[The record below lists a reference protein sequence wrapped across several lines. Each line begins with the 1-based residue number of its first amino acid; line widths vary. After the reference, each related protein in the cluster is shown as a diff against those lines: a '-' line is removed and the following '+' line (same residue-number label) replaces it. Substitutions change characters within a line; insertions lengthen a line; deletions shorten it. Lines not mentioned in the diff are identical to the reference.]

1 MRLLTTLCLLL
12 TLTAC
17 KIVITVPEGGRVTTL
32 SGSYTCESGETCIID
47 VKTTDFDETF
57 VVEADPGF
65 EWRWRKFPRGLCGG
79 RQDDC
84 RLATTGFPGNDTLMS
99 ILASDEE
106 FFLEPKFWASGDS
119 EVAGI
124 GTGTIT
130 GFGSVIV
137 NDDTRL
143 TTDDSTQ
150 VRIDGDDN
158 PSASD
163 LAEGMIVTFETGDD
177 TTSTLSGGNAL
188 TITANTEVKGPVT
201 SVSPFR
207 VLEQLVVVTGD
218 TVLEN
223 MPAGGLSALAV
234 GAEVEVY
241 GLRGSS
247 GEIQASRIEY
257 KPAGIATW
265 KLSGTV
271 SGVTSSSFRVGNQ
284 QVLRGGISPRDCDSG
299 FSNGVRVEAKFN
311 RDTGFRAGA
320 ALSGT
325 TDIECRSAA
334 LPTPNNPLGYRVVS
348 EFEGVV
354 TRIISATR
362 FELNGQPVVLRTAT
376 QFRNGTPDDLLPG
389 VRLEA
394 EGQFDTLSGTLLAR
408 EIKFKGNRVRIEAP
422 YTVSNQGDLSLLG
435 IPVLLTPVTE
445 DEDGI
450 AAGAS
455 GLQVEVRG
463 FADSTG
469 QVVAERIRER
479 GDADNSDVRLRGPA
493 DAIDGN
499 GFSILGIRI
508 DTDTAREFRDRNG
521 LLIDRATFFS
531 QLSEGT
537 NVSAEDAT
545 YNGSG
550 TLSRAKLELED

>member
-1 MRLLTTLCLLL
+1 MRLLTILIATL
-12 TLTAC
+12 TLAGC
-17 KIVITVPEGGRVTTL
+17 KIVITVPEGGRVSTQ
-32 SGSYTCESGETCIID
+32 SGSYICEAGETCTID

-57 VVEADPGF
+57 VVEAAPGF
-65 EWRWRKFPRGLCGG
+65 DWRWRKFPRGLCGG
-79 RQDDC
+79 RQDPC
-84 RLATTGFPGNDTLMS
+84 RLTTINFPGNSALMG
-99 ILASDEE
+99 ILASDDE
-106 FFLEPKFWASGDS
+106 FYLEPKFWPVGES
-119 EVAGI
+119 EVAGV
-124 GTGTIT
+124 GNGTIT

-137 NDDTRL
+137 NGDTRL
-143 TTDDSTQ
+143 EVDDSTQ

-163 LAEGMIVTFETGDD
+163 LAEGMFVSFETGDD
-177 TTSTLSGGNAL
+177 TTSTFSTGTAL
-188 TITANTEVKGPVT
+188 TINVNTEVKGPVT
-201 SVSPFR
+201 SVSPLR
-207 VLEQLVVVTGD
+207 VLEQLVIVTGD

-223 MPAGGLSALAV
+223 MPAGGVAALAV
-234 GAEVEVY
+234 GAEIEVH
-241 GLRGSS
+241 GPRGAS

-257 KPAGIATW
+257 KPAGIPTW

-271 SGVTSSSFRVGNQ
+271 SSVSSSSFRIGNQ
-284 QVLRGGISPRDCDSG
+284 QVLLDGVSPRDCDSG
-299 FSNGVRVEAKFN
+299 FANGVRVEAKFN
-311 RDTGFRAGA
+311 RSPGFQPGT

-325 TDIECRSAA
+325 TDIECRNATLS
-334 LPTPNNPLGYRVVS
+334 TPENPLGYQVIS

-354 TRIISATR
+354 TRPVAANR
-362 FELNGQPVVLRTAT
+362 FELNGQPVELRAST
-376 QFRNGTPDDLLPG
+376 QFRNGTREDLLLG

-394 EGQFDTLSGTLLAR
+394 EGKFDTLTGALVAR

-422 YTVSNQGDLSLLG
+422 FASGDQNGISLLG
-435 IPVLLTPVTE
+435 IPVLITPITE

-455 GLQVEVRG
+455 GLQIEVRG
-463 FADSTG
+463 FTDSTG
-469 QVVAERIRER
+469 QVIAEQIRER
-479 GDADNSDVRLRGPA
+479 GDADSTDVRLRGPA
-493 DAIDGN
+493 SDISDS

-531 QLSEGT
+531 RLFDGT

-545 YNGSG
+545 YDGSG